1 MEEPEL
7 IEEIKP
13 KIFWKVASLIILF
26 LVISYLL
33 FYPFGFSIVENLI
46 VSYKIK
52 ENVVK
57 FSDKTIIFDY
67 MTYKELKEIYFSN
80 ERDEFKLCLKGKT
93 IGNLYFI
100 NEIFKPKVYF
110 ADFNEVVAERCPKDT
125 LIDLHKHP
133 FRQCIFSKQDIDSF
147 NLIKQEN
154 DKVLM
159 AVMCEE
165 GRFNFID
172 F

>member
-1 MEEPEL
+1 MEEPEI

-13 KIFWKVASLIILF
+13 RRFWKVVSLIV
-26 LVISYLL
+26 LVLVVSYLL
-33 FYPFGFSIVENLI
+33 FYPFGFRIVESLI

-57 FSDKTIIFDY
+57 FGDKTIVFDY
-67 MTYKELKEIYFSN
+67 ETYKELKEIYFSN

-93 IGNLYFI
+93 IGNFYFI
-100 NEIFKPKVYF
+100 NEIFKPEIYF
-110 ADFNEVVAERCPKDT
+110 ADFNRVVAERCPKDT

-133 FRQCIFSKQDIDSF
+133 FRHCIFSEQDIKSF
-147 NLIKQEN
+147 NLVKQEN
-154 DKVLM
+154 EKILM

-165 GRFNFID
+165 GRFNF